1 MKLCLRPRPS
11 EIHPT
16 NGIGRVLGAQYRY
29 LPKLGFEIAEDDKAD
44 LYIGHTTQGNMLRID
59 ILQCHGMYWLGDKDS
74 GDYGSFHMHA
84 NDAII
89 ESARKAKAITVP
101 SNWVGECFRRD
112 MRIEPH
118 VIGHGID
125 FAEWEPS
132 KERGGYVLYAK
143 NRVFDVCYPDAP
155 YEMAKR
161 GLPVVSTFAPDGV
174 VVPNSL
180 QVIGRQNSESMKKWL
195 READVYLATTKETFG
210 IQTLEAMACAV
221 PVVGWNYG
229 GTADIV
235 TSGYDGIL
243 VKPGDYDALFNACNE
258 AYAKR
263 AIIGAHAR
271 ETAARYDWANV
282 MEQYAKLFEDTYKSL
297 QEERH
302 GVSVVITTH
311 NYAHYVFEAVE
322 SALAQTAKPA
332 EVIVI
337 DDGSTDNTLEV
348 LAKYRQCKVIAQENR
363 GVAAARTVGIE
374 AATQPYIICLD
385 ADDKL
390 DSRYIETMLPVIDG
404 ARDIGV
410 VYSNLTLFTDDGE
423 AHESS
428 GFPPA
433 FDWEAQA
440 NPGNPPSNCIPS
452 AAMFRREMWRRAGP
466 HKQEYAPGEDAEF
479 WTRSLSVGFKAV
491 KVSGEGLIWYRMHGE
506 SASRRLKYKQ
516 IDDRLPWM
524 RDKRYPLAAPSKY
537 APLVMSYSEPKVSIV
552 VVLDNQTAR
561 KLPDTID
568 SILGQTMREWE
579 LITVESGSGSVF
591 FERYPFIRYEAIGGG
606 LSYTLK
612 AGLDMARA
620 PLVMFMHAG
629 DMLTNSALEEM
640 LTAHVNNGGR
650 YVYTDMLNM
659 SANGDVKE
667 VMTQNYRQAIWR
679 APLHGA
685 ALIPTIWARKVG
697 FKAGSRAPLN
707 DFYSR
712 LAIGGCCGQRLGRA
726 LFINRSANE
735 KLSTKRIKELESI
748 KMTGCCGGNGDAL
761 LAAKAALAGMI
772 NNPVEVGKVRLEYI
786 GDNVGAITFFGKGT
800 GRQYQGGRNEIEGF
814 VDADES
820 DIDFLLATGKWARAK
835 NVIQL
840 APPVEEKPAPKVEPV
855 KAAPVVEAVAEKV
868 LPIDDEMTPEQEE
881 TLNAQI
887 NEQIETQ
894 RKMVATD
901 DRYPPRLKEW
911 ADKELEKQKRPEEKQ
926 RKARAKKKAA

>member
-16 NGIGRVLGAQYRY
+16 NGIGRVLGAQYKH
-29 LPKLGFEIAEDDKAD
+29 LPKFGFEIVEDGEAD
-44 LYIGHTTQGNMLRID
+44 LYIGHTTQGNMPRVD

-84 NDAII
+84 NDDII
-89 ESARKAKAITVP
+89 ESVRKAKVVTVP

-112 MRIEPH
+112 MRIEPR

-155 YEMAKR
+155 YEMARR

-174 VVPNSL
+174 AIPNSL
-180 QVIGRQNSESMKKWL
+180 QVIGRQDAATMKKWL

-221 PVVGWNYG
+221 PIVGWDYG
-229 GTADIV
+229 GTSDIV

-263 AIIGAHAR
+263 AVLGAHAR

-282 MEQYAKLFEDTYKSL
+282 MEQYAELFVDTYESL
-297 QEERH
+297 QDERH

-311 NYAHYVFEAVE
+311 NYARYVSEAVE
-322 SALAQTAKPA
+322 SVLTQTVKPV
-332 EVIVI
+332 EVVVV
-337 DDGSTDNTLEV
+337 DDGSTDNTLEA
-348 LAKYRQCKVIAQENR
+348 LAPYGQSGVKVITQCNR

-374 AATQPYIICLD
+374 STTQPYIICLD

-390 DSRYIETMLPVIDG
+390 DSRYIETMLPAIDDK
-404 ARDIGV
+404 RDVGV
-410 VYSNLTLFTDDGE
+410 VYSNLTLFTDNGE
-423 AHESS
+423 ARESS

-433 FDWEAQA
+433 FDWETQA
-440 NPGNPPSNCIPS
+440 KPSNPPSNCIPS

-479 WTRSLSVGFKAV
+479 WTRGLSVGFKAI

-506 SASRRLKYKQ
+506 SASRRLKYKP

-524 RDKRYPLAAPSKY
+524 RDRRYPLAAPSKY
-537 APLVMSYSEPKVSIV
+537 APLVMSYSEPKVSIIV
-552 VVLDNQTAR
+552 SVDANNETHLSDC
-561 KLPDTID
+561 ID

-579 LITVESGSGSVF
+579 LIIVNT
-591 FERYPFIRYEAIGGG
+591 FEPSAGGTSCANIARHYPFIKYEYISSGIG
-606 LSYTLK
+606 YAFKT
-612 AGLDMARA
+612 GLDMARA

-650 YVYTDMLNM
+650 YVYTDTLRMDT
-659 SANGDVKE
+659 NGETKE
-667 VMTQNYRQAIWR
+667 ELTRNYSQKVWR
-679 APLHGA
+679 EPLHGA
-685 ALIPTIWARKVG
+685 ALIPTAWARKIG

-712 LAIGGCCGQRLGRA
+712 LAIGGGCGQRLGRA
-726 LFINRSANE
+726 LFINRSPIE
-735 KLSTKRIKELESI
+735 KLSTKRIKELEQI
-748 KMTGCCGGNGDAL
+748 KMAGCCGGNGDAL

-772 NNPVEVGKVRLEYI
+772 SNPVEAGKVRLEYI

-840 APPVEEKPAPKVEPV
+840 APPPEEKPAPRAEPV
-855 KAAPVVEAVAEKV
+855 EVAPAVEAIAEKV
-868 LPIDDEMTPEQEE
+868 LPIDDDMTPEQEAA
-881 TLNAQI
+881 LNAQI
-887 NEQIETQ
+887 NEQLKP
-894 RKMVATD
+894 RKT
-901 DRYPPRLKEW
+901 RT
-911 ADKELEKQKRPEEKQ
+911 
-926 RKARAKKKAA
+926 KKAA